1 VFALE
6 VFGGITYLFL
16 GGDLLVRGAVAL
28 SRRIR
33 VSPMLVGIT
42 VVAFGTSA
50 PELLVAIRAAA
61 TDHATLAMGN
71 VVGSNIANVLFVV
84 GAPAIIYPMACAHPS
99 ARRDGVLMVVATLV
113 FVGLCSIGP
122 LGLAQG
128 SLLLLGITAFLVY
141 EGASAVSDDA
151 RTPGESAELER
162 VLGLPDTRRL
172 IGLFI
177 ALGSLALAVGAELTV
192 HGATGLALQFGL
204 SEAVVGLSVVAIG
217 TSLPELATTLVA
229 AFKREAEVAVGNI
242 LGSNLFNLLAIGGVI
257 AVLSPTPVE
266 ASTSFVPD
274 FAVMVAAALVFFYFT
289 WRGATVGRRAGL
301 VMVVL
306 YGAYL
311 AARVPLA

>member
-1 VFALE
+1 MFALE

-16 GGDLLVRGAVAL
+16 GGDLLVRGAIAL
-28 SRRIR
+28 SRRMR
-33 VSPMLVGIT
+33 VSPMLVGLT

-84 GAPAIIYPMACAHPS
+84 GAPAIIYPMACDQPS
-99 ARRDGVLMVVATLV
+99 ARRDGLLMVLATLG
-113 FVGLCSIGP
+113 FVALCLIGP
-122 LGLAQG
+122 LGPAKG
-128 SLLLLGITAFLVY
+128 ILLLLSIAAFLVY
-141 EGASAVSDDA
+141 EGASATSAEAHAPAD
-151 RTPGESAELER
+151 SAELER

-172 IGLFI
+172 IGLFLL
-177 ALGSLALAVGAELTV
+177 LGSVGLAVGAELTV
-192 HGATGLALQFGL
+192 HGAAGLALQFGL
-204 SEAVVGLSVVAIG
+204 SESAVGLSVVAIG

-257 AVLSPTPVE
+257 AVLSPTPVKAG
-266 ASTSFVPD
+266 ASFALD
-274 FAVMVAAALVFFYFT
+274 FAVMAAAAFVFFYFT
-289 WRGATVGRRAGL
+289 WRGAPVGRRAGL

-311 AARVPLA
+311 AGRVPLA